1 MKPILLT
8 KSIHL
13 CVLSALITIISSCTG
28 SSRVSDSDFETLQ
41 FDIVESASTDYG
53 YSVIVSGFS
62 EDKPSLYNAVHKKLR
77 HYYPDQVSNITES
90 GQNGSRTLS
99 ANISNDPKSV
109 NRVLWL
115 FGVET
120 YRHHHLEYK
129 PEAPE
134 SGYVI
139 MTQMPELI
147 GGTNELQKKVRYP
160 TVLEGSGIEGQVD
173 LKFMINEFGEV
184 TEPEV
189 IQSLHES
196 ADSEAI
202 RVIREAKFKP
212 GIVDGLPVRVQFNM
226 PVFFRD
232 R

>member
-8 KSIHL
+8 KTIHL
-13 CVLSALITIISSCTG
+13 CVLSALIILFSSCTG
-28 SSRVSDSDFETLQ
+28 SSRVSDSDFETLR
-41 FDIVESASTDYG
+41 FKVEEPDSADYG
-53 YSVIVSGFS
+53 YSIIVSGFS
-62 EDKPSLYNAVHKKLR
+62 EDNTSLYSAVHKNLR
-77 HYYPDQVSNITES
+77 HYYPEQVLDVAESN
-90 GQNGSRTLS
+90 QNGSQILT
-99 ANISNDPKSV
+99 AYITDEPKSV

-120 YRHHHLEYK
+120 YRQHHLEFK

-134 SGYVI
+134 SGYLI
-139 MTQMPELI
+139 MSQMPELI
-147 GGTNELQKKVRYP
+147 GGINELQKKVRYP
-160 TVLEGSGIEGQVD
+160 AVLKDSGIEGRVE

-184 TEPEV
+184 TEPEI

-202 RVIREAKFKP
+202 RVIKKAKFKP
-212 GIVDGLPVRVQFNM
+212 GIVDGLPVRVQYKM
-226 PVFFRD
+226 PVFFRV